1 VSGIA
6 CIIIVYHLSLAHKSQ
21 DMTFGLLDLL
31 RLTRKHL
38 SIDPRDKVFALMGVV
53 TNADSMGI
61 KADYRLS
68 TEEVYLS
75 VAVHNLE
82 KLKNLD
88 LLGNGGISSKL
99 QNPKLPT
106 WVPDWSHD
114 NDRRPVIAT
123 VARGRGMCASR
134 DSQPILSISADQKIL
149 FVRGAIIDTIS
160 QLDTTILIGSED
172 AKLDHGTKA
181 GQARI
186 SLRGK
191 ASFENYM
198 AFAEAASK
206 FQKARD
212 VKNRSGE
219 RFVVI

>member
-181 GQARI
+181 GQLAYPYGARLHLKII
-186 SLRGK
+186 SLLPK
-191 ASFENYM
+191 LQAS
-198 AFAEAASK
+198 

-219 RFVVI
+219 RFVAI